1 MFCVLIILQLFFNH
15 DIFKAQIIFTIISL
29 SNTVCEPV
37 NNNFNDGSGKCGPDW
52 GRCNAFLNPKHMYC
66 DIFNEACHDDM
77 DIKMATGNDMYD
89 WQPEISCE
97 RKF

>member
-1 MFCVLIILQLFFNH
+1 MFTMVSF
-15 DIFKAQIIFTIISL
+15 
-29 SNTVCEPV
+29 SNVVCSPV

-66 DIFNEACHDDM
+66 DIFNEACHDDP
-77 DIKMATGNDMYD
+77 DIKMATGNDAYD

-97 RKF
+97 RKFQYLS

>member
-1 MFCVLIILQLFFNH
+1 MVSF
-15 DIFKAQIIFTIISL
+15 
-29 SNTVCEPV
+29 SNVVCSPV

-77 DIKMATGNDMYD
+77 DIKIATGNFVLHVFVKIQLFSIILSGIYVTF
-89 WQPEISCE
+89 I
-97 RKF
+97 

>member
-1 MFCVLIILQLFFNH
+1 M
-15 DIFKAQIIFTIISL
+15 ISL
-29 SNTVCEPV
+29 TNIVCKPV

-66 DIFNEACHDDM
+66 DIFNEACHDDP
-77 DIKMATGNDMYD
+77 DIKVATGNDAYD

-97 RKF
+97 RKLVIEVLAQSPIFLHHFN